1 MVSKATKVRLGI
13 FLVVGFVLILVFA
26 AAVAGNRLTQK
37 WDEYYIVFDDYPV
50 SGLQVGGTV
59 NYQGIKVGR
68 VKDIRI
74 DPNDVKKIQLTIQIE
89 PGTPI
94 KEDTE
99 AVLALVGITGIKAVE
114 IKGGTNE
121 AATMKPLSFI
131 KAGST
136 MIDDI
141 SDRAASIVDKLELI
155 AENVHELTNQQN
167 RDNIAK
173 ILEET
178 GLILTETR
186 ENVSTTMQ
194 ALTRVANNTAV
205 LTDELSQNIESLTE
219 NLTENIDDVAN
230 VTIDSVKEITESL
243 NKELL
248 TITKSLNTTVDEL
261 SDQTIALMD
270 DTRFHLNNIGT
281 NANNLVLESTEQIV
295 LLSTNL
301 NSSLDKINSVI
312 HSDEFDSIVN
322 NFNILAGQLS
332 EANLGE
338 LATDIGVTIKRTG
351 TLINNLNRTVQ
362 RSRDDLAET
371 LENLRDATDNLNEFS
386 RQIADNP
393 AILIRGN

>member
-1 MVSKATKVRLGI
+1 
-13 FLVVGFVLILVFA
+13 
-26 AAVAGNRLTQK
+26 
-37 WDEYYIVFDDYPV
+37 
-50 SGLQVGGTV
+50 
-59 NYQGIKVGR
+59 
-68 VKDIRI
+68 
-74 DPNDVKKIQLTIQIE
+74 
-89 PGTPI
+89 
-94 KEDTE
+94 
-99 AVLALVGITGIKAVE
+99 VE

-121 AATMKPLSFI
+121 AVTMKPLSFI

-155 AENVHELTNQQN
+155 ADNVHELTNQQN

-270 DTRFHLNNIGT
+270 DTRFHLNNIGA

-362 RSRDDLAET
+362 RSRDDLAE
-371 LENLRDATDNLNEFS
+371 NA
-386 RQIADNP
+386 
-393 AILIRGN
+393 

>member
-121 AATMKPLSFI
+121 AVTMKPLSFI

-270 DTRFHLNNIGT
+270 DTRFHLNNIGA

>member
-1 MVSKATKVRLGI
+1 MVSKATKVRLGV
-13 FLVVGFVLILVFA
+13 FLVVGFMLILIFA
-26 AAVAGNRLTQK
+26 AAVAGNKLRQN

-50 SGLQVGGTV
+50 SGLQLGGTV

-74 DPNDVKKIQLTIQIE
+74 DPNDVKKVLLTIQVE

-99 AVLALVGITGIKAVE
+99 AVLSLVGITGLKAVE

-121 AATMKPLSFI
+121 AMTLKPLSYI

-136 MIDDI
+136 MIDNI
-141 SDRAASIVDKLELI
+141 SDRAVSIVDKLDLI
-155 AENVHELTNQQN
+155 AENINEMTNAEN
-167 RDNIAK
+167 RENIAK

-178 GLILTETR
+178 GLILYETR
-186 ENVSTTMQ
+186 QNVSSTMA

-205 LTDELSQNIESLTE
+205 LTDELSQNIETLT
-219 NLTENIDDVAN
+219 TSVTGNIDEVAG
-230 VTIDSVKEITESL
+230 VTIESVKEITETL
-243 NKELL
+243 NAELL
-248 TITKSLNTTVDEL
+248 NITQTLNTTVEEL
-261 SDQTIALMD
+261 TGQATALLD
-270 DTRFHLNNIGT
+270 DSRFHLNNIGA
-281 NANNLVLESTEQIV
+281 NANTLVVESTEQIV
-295 LLSTNL
+295 LLSSNL
-301 NSSLDKINSVI
+301 NRSLDKINSVFY
-312 HSDEFDSIVN
+312 SEEFDSIVN
-322 NFNILAGQLS
+322 NLNILAKQLN

-338 LATDIGVTIKRTG
+338 LASDLGVTVKRTG

-386 RQIADNP
+386 RQLADNP

>member
-121 AATMKPLSFI
+121 AVTMKPLSFI

-155 AENVHELTNQQN
+155 ADNVHELTNQQN

-270 DTRFHLNNIGT
+270 DTRFHLNNIGA